1 MSQVAATEATTAS
14 VVGHAAAGDKVAFSR
29 LIARYHPRM
38 MRVAHV
44 ITEDSDATADA
55 VQSAWEIAWRRLGSL
70 RDPDQVGSWLV
81 AIAAN
86 EARQARRRQRRH
98 TIVDISGLLDLPGAP
113 DPGDSVSLV
122 DLKHAMADLS
132 ADDRM
137 LLALRFVGNLD
148 SDTIARHLGIS
159 ASGARSRLM
168 RLLEKLRVQLDPPNE
183 AAS

>member
-1 MSQVAATEATTAS
+1 MSQVAATEITAPTI
-14 VVGHAAAGDKVAFSR
+14 VRDAAAGDRAAFAQ
-29 LIARYHPRM
+29 LIARHHARM

-44 ITEDSDATADA
+44 ITGDCENAADA

-86 EARQARRRQRRH
+86 EARQTRRRQHRH
-98 TIVDISGLLDLPGAP
+98 TVVDISNLLDLPGAP
-113 DPGDSVSLV
+113 DPGEAVSLV
-122 DLKHAMADLS
+122 DLKRAMAELN

-137 LLALRFVGNLD
+137 LLALRFVGDLD
-148 SDTIARHLGIS
+148 SETIALHLGIS

-168 RLLEKLRVQLDPPNE
+168 RLLDKLRVQLDPPSE
-183 AAS
+183 ARS